1 MQQNKFSKLLC
12 FIAIT
17 IELLLLSG
25 CSSITK
31 EPDVISLK
39 LHQKIPKSAT
49 IKNNYRFMTTS
60 GAMEQVYI
68 FKENNNTFE
77 VMTNSKGL
85 ITFIKSTDHKFT
97 SPYGIKRG
105 DSLEKVKKISNQ
117 EPKYMLGWGY
127 YVPLSKGWFAKM
139 NSDKKVDWLFKSIY
153 HYEKDER

>member
-1 MQQNKFSKLLC
+1 MSLIKTTSTIALTLLMV
-12 FIAIT
+12 
-17 IELLLLSG
+17 G

-97 SPYGIKRG
+97 SPYGIKSG
-105 DSLEKVKKISNQ
+105 DSLEKVQRVSKNK
-117 EPKYMLGWGY
+117 PKYMLGWGY
-127 YVPLSKGWFAKM
+127 YVPLSNGWFATIS
-139 NSDKKVDWLFKSIY
+139 SDKNGKIPLNSKVDWLFKSVY
-153 HYEKDER
+153 H